1 MVTMVVN
8 KGQMNSVLIHIPC
21 LLTACHKNTIY
32 TSLKYISAIKLLN
45 YKLMLFQ
52 DKQKPMEVILNQLTE
67 LGAIQRVQ
75 LRNRREKCSEEF
87 SDSSLLLI
95 PIGNTAT
102 RT

>member
-1 MVTMVVN
+1 
-8 KGQMNSVLIHIPC
+8 
-21 LLTACHKNTIY
+21 
-32 TSLKYISAIKLLN
+32 
-45 YKLMLFQ
+45 MLFQ